1 MSLKESDS
9 VLSLFSFRI
18 PRMRRSILTSLSEE
32 PDDEASSS
40 DKDVYDA
47 TRPARTTFS
56 IFLFLASSVRREKE
70 RYFLSVKS
78 RYRPPVLP
86 RSAYRGI
93 ERKDRGQSKLGWGR
107 EPQSLGCSP
116 NPTRE
121 RTGGNRSM
129 GNVRVSSQ
137 GSFLVVDHRVG
148 SFIGSRAGAQ
158 GSWYYPGAKNPGVPP
173 PYRML
178 SHRQR
183 LEKHGRATCRETC
196 TCGSGRG
203 PRYTVLICVGPRNS
217 SEIVMAQKQIWS
229 GIPLFPVL
237 VMFFI
242 SRLAETN
249 RAPFD
254 LPEAEAESV
263 AGYNV
268 EYARDAILNSSLLA
282 EANVPG
288 SRGLILTETRGGSLP
303 TSKYSILGKPKK
315 VSAPTRALLKRP
327 LTIDRVLAL

>member
-1 MSLKESDS
+1 MKKGGPLERD
-9 VLSLFSFRI
+9 LFSYLN
-18 PRMRRSILTSLSEE
+18 RRQS
-32 PDDEASSS
+32 
-40 DKDVYDA
+40 
-47 TRPARTTFS
+47 
-56 IFLFLASSVRREKE
+56 
-70 RYFLSVKS
+70 
-78 RYRPPVLP
+78 
-86 RSAYRGI
+86 GI
-93 ERKDRGQSKLGWGR
+93 
-107 EPQSLGCSP
+107 
-116 NPTRE
+116 
-121 RTGGNRSM
+121 
-129 GNVRVSSQ
+129 
-137 GSFLVVDHRVG
+137 
-148 SFIGSRAGAQ
+148 
-158 GSWYYPGAKNPGVPP
+158 
-173 PYRML
+173 
-178 SHRQR
+178 
-183 LEKHGRATCRETC
+183 EKHGRATCRETC

-242 SRLAETN
+242 SCLAETN

-303 TSKYSILGKPKK
+303 TEKSAILGKPKN
-315 VSAPTRALLKRP
+315 VSA
-327 LTIDRVLAL
+327 